1 MKLKNIAH
9 DIGELY
15 SRNEKVSA
23 VLLAGSV
30 SRGWEDGH
38 SDIELH
44 VIWNQSPSTDDRME
58 VIRRVNGVLKSF
70 YPYEDEEWSE
80 TYWYNGVKLEISNFL
95 WQTIDKTIDKVTKE
109 YSTNL
114 DAQCLVAAVHDGI
127 PLYGNDKISQFK
139 NKMAVYPDGLKRAML
154 TENLELGSRWD
165 SRVALQSRGDYL
177 MLYDLMAAVEKK
189 VMAQLFA
196 HNRIYVHHPAFKW
209 QRKSLEQMPQVPEGI
224 GRRLEQVFIRAME
237 PGLRELEAI
246 VVDVEQLVSADW

>member
-1 MKLKNIAH
+1 MKLRNIAH
-9 DIGELY
+9 EIGKLY

-44 VIWNQSPSTDDRME
+44 VIWNQSPSSEDRME

-80 TYWYNGVKLEISNFL
+80 TYWYNGVKMEISNFL
-95 WQTIDKTIDKVTKE
+95 CQTIDKTIDRVTKE

-114 DAQCLVAAVHDGI
+114 EDQCLVAAVHDGI
-127 PLYGNDKISQFK
+127 PLHGNEKISQFK
-139 NKMAVYPDGLKRAML
+139 HKTAVYPDGLKRAML
-154 TENLELGSRWD
+154 TENMELGSRWD

-196 HNRIYVHHPAFKW
+196 HNKLYVHHPAFKW
-209 QRKSLEQMPQVPEGI
+209 QRKSLEQMSRVPEGI
-224 GRRLEQVFIRAME
+224 GRRLEQVFISDVE
-237 PGLRELEAI
+237 SGLRELETI
-246 VVDVEQLVSADW
+246 VGEVEQLVIADL